1 MGQLFLPVAVWPW
14 TGHCSCL
21 SLSSGVIAMIVI
33 KGLLFE
39 AKCLKQNSILPTM
52 TCGRSSP
59 FTQEEIEADGGKVI
73 SLRIVLRQGGV
84 GMSKNSCPQVISR
97 ITDDVYEISGVLQ
110 DLSKG
115 ALPPGASVFLHS
127 TLPTPLLFLHSRTC
141 YTHFSSCC
149 ICLGTQ
155 CCKCSIDTS

>member
-1 MGQLFLPVAVWPW
+1 MGQLFLPMAVWSW
-14 TGHCSCL
+14 TGHCCL

-39 AKCLKQNSILPTM
+39 EKCLKQNSILPTM

-59 FTQEEIEADGGKVI
+59 FTQEEIEAYGGKVI

-84 GMSKNSCPQVISR
+84 GMSKNSCPQVILR

-115 ALPPGASVFLHS
+115 ALPPDTSVFLHS
-127 TLPTPLLFLHSRTC
+127 TPQPLFYFSIPGPATHISLHFVSVPGP
-141 YTHFSSCC
+141 SAANAP
-149 ICLGTQ
+149 
-155 CCKCSIDTS
+155 